1 MVRKGIYVNGKEIVA
16 RYVGD
21 KLVWKK
27 KVLTEIADI
36 SVRYVINNHY
46 SLSVLI
52 YGNFAR
58 LRQETFSNVM
68 LVVDGVS
75 FAHEAK
81 EVTLRPQDPIAIIQ
95 FDDWTAYQK
104 FIQVVREYR
113 NQSIRMF
120 IKE

>member
-27 KVLTEIADI
+27 KVLTEIANI
-36 SVRYVINNHY
+36 SVRYVVNNYY

-52 YGNFAR
+52 YGNFVR

-95 FDDWTAYQK
+95 FDDWIAYQK

>member
-27 KVLTEIADI
+27 KVLTEIANI
-36 SVRYVINNHY
+36 SVRYVVNNYY

-52 YGNFAR
+52 YGNFVR

>member
-21 KLVWKK
+21 KKVWKK

-36 SVRYVINNHY
+36 SVRYVINNY
-46 SLSVLI
+46 DSLSVFI
-52 YGNFAR
+52 YGHFSR
-58 LRQETFSNVM
+58 LRQATFSNVM

-95 FDDWTAYQK
+95 FEEWIEYQE
-104 FIQVVREYR
+104 FIRLVREYR
-113 NQSIRMF
+113 DQSIRMF
-120 IKE
+120 VKE

>member
-1 MVRKGIYVNGKEIVA
+1 MARSGIYANGKEIVA

-36 SVRYVINNHY
+36 SVRYVVNNHY

-113 NQSIRMF
+113 NQFIRMF